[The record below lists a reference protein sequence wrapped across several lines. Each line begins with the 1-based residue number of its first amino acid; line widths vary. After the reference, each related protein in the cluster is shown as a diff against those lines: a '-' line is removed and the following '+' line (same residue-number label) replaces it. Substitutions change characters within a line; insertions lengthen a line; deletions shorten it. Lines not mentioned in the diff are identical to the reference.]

1 MFQKIDRPL
10 IDVESYEQRVLCDL
24 DMDDDMFL
32 FTLETDNTGRDP
44 DTIANAMIMDILER
58 FKIEAKEML
67 DMGRSEDARNI
78 LEAIALALKESES
91 ALIEWSD
98 GLPGR
103 LAYRIERCIE
113 DGKYREALD

>member
-1 MFQKIDRPL
+1 
-10 IDVESYEQRVLCDL
+10 
-24 DMDDDMFL
+24 MDDDMFL

-44 DTIANAMIMDILER
+44 DTIANAMIMDVLER

-67 DMGRSEDARNI
+67 DMGRSEDAKNI
-78 LEAIALALKESES
+78 LEAIALALKGSDS

-103 LAYRIERCIE
+103 LAYHIERCIE